1 MRLYSLNSNVPSY
14 LRLGDIDAD
23 TYPDL
28 LLTLH
33 DPTKTKTS
41 PKSYLFKNQEC
52 SEEACQNATHKRYF
66 RYGDNVY
73 NNILEQANNTIFA
86 TFMDIGEMG

>member
-1 MRLYSLNSNVPSY
+1 MRLYSLNSNVPSH

-28 LLTLH
+28 LLALY
-33 DPTKTKTS
+33 DSKKAKSSAKT
-41 PKSYLFKNQEC
+41 YLFKNQEC

-66 RYGDNVY
+66 RFGENVY
-73 NNILEQANNTIFA
+73 NTILEQANNTIFA